1 VDWVLIGVA
10 GAAGAVARH
19 LVGTWIGRLPGGR
32 AFPWGT
38 LVVNTAG
45 SFLLGL
51 VTGLFVGRGALAPEV
66 KAVLGTGFLG
76 AFTTFSTWSVDT
88 VLLLEAGRWLPAA
101 ANVAFSLA
109 LGLVAVWAGHRLG
122 QAA

>member
-1 VDWVLIGVA
+1 MDWVLIGVA

-19 LVGTWIGRLPGGR
+19 LVGTWIGRLPGGW

-76 AFTTFSTWSVDT
+76 AFTTFSTWQLDQYHA
-88 VLLLEAGRWLPAA
+88 LRRGDRRLAFLNAA
-101 ANVAFSLA
+101 ASVV
-109 LGLVAVWAGHRLG
+109 LGLLAAGAGLAMG
-122 QAA
+122 WGP